1 MTRSLPF
8 DPIEEAHRQWVAHEL
23 PSPLAMA
30 GTTSIM
36 RAQQIV
42 QARVDAALRP
52 LGLTFARYEALTLL
66 SFTRTGRLPM
76 AKIGSRLMVHPASVT
91 HTIDRLERDGLVRRE
106 QHPDDGRTRL
116 AVITRRGRT
125 LARKAS
131 DAVGAVDFGLPLD
144 ARQVEGLVA
153 VLKDLRRAAGDFT
166 DNARPTPVLED

>member
-1 MTRSLPF
+1 MQLPLPF
-8 DPIEEAHRQWVAHEL
+8 DPIEEAHRQWLAHDL
-23 PSPLAMA
+23 PEPIAMT

-42 QARVDAALRP
+42 QSRVDAALRP

-76 AKIGSRLMVHPASVT
+76 AKMSTRLMLHPASVT

-106 QHPDDGRTRL
+106 ADRADGRTRL
-116 AVITRRGRT
+116 AAITPAGRR

-131 DAVGAVDFGLPLD
+131 QVLGRIRFGLD
-144 ARQVEGLVA
+144 VDDEVVSQLVA
-153 VLKDLRRAAGDFT
+153 VVKSVRTAAGDFGPG
-166 DNARPTPVLED
+166 A

>member
-1 MTRSLPF
+1 MPTSLPF
-8 DPIEEAHRQWVAHEL
+8 DPIEEAHRQWLAHDL

-91 HTIDRLERDGLVRRE
+91 HTIDRLEREGLVRRQ
-106 QHPDDGRTRL
+106 QHPHDGRTRL
-116 AVITRRGRT
+116 AVITRRGRA
-125 LARKAS
+125 LARKAGE
-131 DAVGAVDFGLPLD
+131 AVGAVDFGLPLD
-144 ARQVEGLVA
+144 DDLLVQLVA
-153 VLKDLRRAAGDFT
+153 VLKELRRAAGDFS
-166 DNARPTPVLED
+166 DER